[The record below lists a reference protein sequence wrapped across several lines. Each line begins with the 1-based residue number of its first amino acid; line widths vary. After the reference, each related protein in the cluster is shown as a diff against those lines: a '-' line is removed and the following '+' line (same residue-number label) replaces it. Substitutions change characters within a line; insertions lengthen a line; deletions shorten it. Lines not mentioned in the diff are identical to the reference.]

1 VNDVLILCYH
11 AVSDRWPAALA
22 ITGERLQQHVRYLTR
37 RGYRGVTFSE
47 AALGADAQDTVA
59 ITFDDAYRSVLVNA
73 LPILS
78 EAGFPAT
85 VFAPTEF
92 IGSGQAMQWPGIDQ
106 WRDGAHADELV
117 PMSWE
122 ELGALA
128 NEGWE
133 VGSHTKR
140 HPVLPELTEDALDD
154 ELGGSRSEIE
164 ARLGRRCVSLAY
176 PYGYRSDRVVEAA
189 RRAGYTAAARTA
201 RGRWLPPT
209 SPLDWP
215 RIMITR
221 PDSEP
226 RFKLKVSR
234 GFRRLR
240 GTAAWTMVQRTRR
253 RGIEPNWT

>member
-11 AVSDRWPAALA
+11 AVSERWPSALA
-22 ITGERLQQHVRYLTR
+22 ITGGRLQQHIRYLAR
-37 RGYRGVTFSE
+37 RGYRGVKFSE
-47 AALGADAQDTVA
+47 AALGSEAQDVVA
-59 ITFDDAYRSVLVNA
+59 ITFDDAYRSVIRHA

-92 IGSGQAMQWPGIDQ
+92 IGSSEAMEWPGIDQ
-106 WRDGAHADELV
+106 WRDGEHADELL
-117 PMSWE
+117 PMSWA

-128 NEGWE
+128 DEGWE
-133 VGSHTKR
+133 IGSHTKR
-140 HPVLPELTEDALDD
+140 HPVLPELTEDALDE
-154 ELGGSRSEIE
+154 ELQGSRSEIE

-176 PYGYRSDRVVEAA
+176 PYGYRNDRVVDAA

-201 RGRWLPPT
+201 RGRFLPAT

-234 GFRRLR
+234 RFRRLR
-240 GTAAWTMVQRTRR
+240 ASAAWTVVQRTRR
-253 RGIEPNWT
+253 RGIEPSWT